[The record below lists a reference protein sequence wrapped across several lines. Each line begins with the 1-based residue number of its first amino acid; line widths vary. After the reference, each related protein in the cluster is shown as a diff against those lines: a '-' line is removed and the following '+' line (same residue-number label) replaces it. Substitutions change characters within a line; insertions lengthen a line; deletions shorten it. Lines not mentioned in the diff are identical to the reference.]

1 MKRLDKIAGVKI
13 NAEEPMGQFIIELDK
28 AELRSQYVA
37 LVEFRDKILPKS
49 GFEWA
54 KDPEKVKSLLKGCM
68 DQGLVLT
75 LRMFNHD
82 DPADPITA
90 IHLNRSGT
98 RVRPSGNSSRSRPKP
113 IHIPGVSLSD
123 TVIQERREDWR

>member
-1 MKRLDKIAGVKI
+1 MKSLDKIAGVKI
-13 NAEEPMGQFIIELDK
+13 NAEEPMGQLVIELDK
-28 AELRSQYVA
+28 AELRHHYVA
-37 LVEFRDKILPKS
+37 LAEFRDKILPKS
-49 GFEWA
+49 GFDWA
-54 KDPEKVKSLLKGCM
+54 KDPAKVKSLLKDSA

-82 DPADPITA
+82 DPDNPITA
-90 IHLNRSGT
+90 IHLNRSGV
-98 RVRPSGNSSRSRPKP
+98 RVRPGGNSRRPRPKP

>member
-1 MKRLDKIAGVKI
+1 MRSLDKIAGVKI
-13 NAEEPMGQFIIELDK
+13 NAEEPMGQFIIELDR

-49 GFEWA
+49 GFDWA
-54 KDPEKVKSLLKGCM
+54 KDPEKVKSLLKGSM

-82 DPADPITA
+82 DPAHPITA

-98 RVRPSGNSSRSRPKP
+98 RVRPGGNSRRSRFKP
-113 IHIPGVSLSD
+113 IKIRGGPISD
-123 TVIQERREDWR
+123 TVIEDREDRV